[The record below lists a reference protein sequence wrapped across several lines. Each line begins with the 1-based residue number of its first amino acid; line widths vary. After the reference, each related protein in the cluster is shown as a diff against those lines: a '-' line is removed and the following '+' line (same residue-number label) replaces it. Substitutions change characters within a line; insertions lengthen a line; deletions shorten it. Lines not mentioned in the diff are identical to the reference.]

1 LEAVE
6 IIGRL
11 GGHRVLSNPKPAVYN
26 PQLLWIYLVGRLAD
40 GNGKSRSSDKTLAAS
55 CGEETVMQTELQL
68 RGVAFCISFLN
79 FRCLSP
85 VVIQG
90 FRSSIEVIG

>member
-55 CGEETVMQTELQL
+55 CGRNCYADRASIAGRRFLYKLFKFSV
-68 RGVAFCISFLN
+68 FISCRDSRLPK
-79 FRCLSP
+79 LY
-85 VVIQG
+85 
-90 FRSSIEVIG
+90 

>member
-68 RGVAFCISFLN
+68 RAVDPEHL
-79 FRCLSP
+79 LSASLQNP
-85 VVIQG
+85 CDLRG
-90 FRSSIEVIG
+90 SCKLGDDA